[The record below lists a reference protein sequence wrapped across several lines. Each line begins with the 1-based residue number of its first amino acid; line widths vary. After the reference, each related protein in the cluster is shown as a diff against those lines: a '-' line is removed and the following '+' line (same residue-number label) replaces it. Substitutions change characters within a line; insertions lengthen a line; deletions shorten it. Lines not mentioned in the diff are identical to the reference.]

1 MSIYQDRQYLIVHKV
16 LVDSWEQCKDA
27 DVLLESPSAMAG
39 VHIAEALRE
48 QFHFISRSW
57 ARVELRSFHRHPVLP
72 DLHHALDK
80 VCLDHYESV
89 TLGPDARITELA
101 NSLMLS

>member
-1 MSIYQDRQYLIVHKV
+1 MIVRFLVHLSGQGISNTSHTV

-48 QFHFISRSW
+48 QFHYAFSG
-57 ARVELRSFHRHPVLP
+57 HR
-72 DLHHALDK
+72 
-80 VCLDHYESV
+80 
-89 TLGPDARITELA
+89 
-101 NSLMLS
+101 

>member
-1 MSIYQDRQYLIVHKV
+1 MIVRFLVHYQDRASLILHTV
-16 LVDSWEQCKDA
+16 LVESWEQCKDA

-48 QFHFISRSW
+48 LYIFGSPLSAEPWFFRRYS
-57 ARVELRSFHRHPVLP
+57 VLP

-80 VCLDHYESV
+80 VCLHDHELV
-89 TLGPDARITELA
+89 TRDSDA
-101 NSLMLS
+101 